1 MSKKVKKKI
10 TSKQFAEQ
18 KRRRRNFITFVRMCR
33 YGVNSFTRNTW
44 LTVAATAMM
53 TLTLFVILLTFSAR
67 NILVDSAQEIRDKID
82 MSIYINPDTSAQ
94 DIQKIRSDLV
104 KVHDVKS
111 VTFISPEEARKNLSI
126 KQQDN
131 SRVMEALN
139 KAKGDLPGTFRV
151 VLDDPSEIQA
161 LKKFTDTNQIYK
173 KHENRTPSFE
183 TSKIEATNNIN
194 RWVNFAEKVGITVS
208 LILAI
213 VSIMV
218 VFNTIRMAIFNRQ
231 DDIIMMKLIGADK
244 GFIRG
249 PFFVEAIMYGFI
261 AAILATLSVLGVIY
275 SSKDKL
281 NSYEIAVNGTLNIL
295 TTYIGFVLVAMI
307 LLGALI
313 GVVSSYLAT
322 RKYLKI

>member
-183 TSKIEATNNIN
+183 TSKIEATNNIH